1 MKLDTIKNQIKA
13 KTQMISDKWTL
24 EDIEELNIDKEFSKI
39 LQEQIDWDILV
50 KSRIL
55 HGGWHKVILSKF
67 DRSEVEA
74 WCKEHICGEYES
86 RGSTWV
92 FKEEKDYILFLLRW
106 S

>member
-86 RGSTWV
+86 RGSIWV

>member
-1 MKLDTIKNQIKA
+1 MNIIKNQINVKPR
-13 KTQMISDKWTL
+13 MISDKWTL
-24 EDIEELNIDKEFSKI
+24 DYGINIDKEVTKI

-67 DRSEVEA
+67 DRLEVDA
-74 WCKEHICGEYES
+74 WCKEHICGKYES

>member
-1 MKLDTIKNQIKA
+1 MNIIKNQINVKPR
-13 KTQMISDKWTL
+13 MISDKWTL
-24 EDIEELNIDKEFSKI
+24 DYGINIDKEVTKI

-50 KSRIL
+50 KSLIL

-67 DRSEVEA
+67 DRLEVDA
-74 WCKEHICGEYES
+74 WCKEHICGKYES

>member
-1 MKLDTIKNQIKA
+1 MVMNIIKNQINVKPR
-13 KTQMISDKWTL
+13 MISDKWTL
-24 EDIEELNIDKEFSKI
+24 DYGINIDKEVTKI

-50 KSRIL
+50 KSLTL

>member
-1 MKLDTIKNQIKA
+1 MNIIKNQINVKPR
-13 KTQMISDKWTL
+13 MISAKWTL
-24 EDIEELNIDKEFSKI
+24 EELEELNIDKEFSKI
-39 LQEQIDWDILV
+39 LQEQIDWEILV
-50 KSRIL
+50 ESRIL

-86 RGSTWV
+86 RGAIWV
-92 FKEEKDYILFLLRW
+92 FKEEKDYTLFLLRW

>member
-1 MKLDTIKNQIKA
+1 MNIIKNQINVKPR
-13 KTQMISDKWTL
+13 MISDKWTL
-24 EDIEELNIDKEFSKI
+24 DYGINIDKEVTKI

-50 KSRIL
+50 KSLTL

>member
-1 MKLDTIKNQIKA
+1 MLSVTWSRDV
-13 KTQMISDKWTL
+13 
-24 EDIEELNIDKEFSKI
+24 EEHIDNEISKI

-92 FKEEKDYILFLLRW
+92 FKEEKDYTLFLLRW

>member
-13 KTQMISDKWTL
+13 KTRMISDKWTL

>member
-1 MKLDTIKNQIKA
+1 MKLYTIKNQIKA
-13 KTQMISDKWTL
+13 KTRMISDKWTL

-50 KSRIL
+50 KSLIL

-67 DRSEVEA
+67 DRLEVDA
-74 WCKEHICGEYES
+74 WCKEHICGKYES

>member
-1 MKLDTIKNQIKA
+1 MNLLKKQINVKPR
-13 KTQMISDKWTL
+13 MISDKWTL
-24 EDIEELNIDKEFSKI
+24 DYGINIDKEVTKI

-50 KSRIL
+50 KSLIL
-55 HGGWHKVILSKF
+55 HGGWHKVTLSKF
-67 DRSEVEA
+67 DRSEIEA

-92 FKEEKDYILFLLRW
+92 FKEEKDYMLFVLRW